1 MAQLA
6 KKSYRR
12 GKHTIKENWD
22 SLLWIIGM
30 FATLYLTEFM
40 SNVLFNPLIHRYII
54 IPSDQ
59 PLLLIM
65 YNHCVSLTPEAG
77 RQLA

>member
-1 MAQLA
+1 MKPFIRLSSGGRGLVLERKSFVQMAQLA

-22 SLLWIIGM
+22 SLLWIISM

-40 SNVLFNPLIHRYII
+40 SNVLFNPLVHRYI
-54 IPSDQ
+54 
-59 PLLLIM
+59 
-65 YNHCVSLTPEAG
+65 
-77 RQLA
+77 